1 MDKKK
6 MCCNSD
12 IFPSSPD
19 SHCSKSFSGIENRIL
34 IIDLQERETLP
45 MKTLLELSKKHKIP
59 IQNIIIR
66 DAKSNPLLK
75 DLIKQSN
82 NGSI

>member
-1 MDKKK
+1 MNKKK

-12 IFPSSPD
+12 IFPSSLD
-19 SHCSKSFSGIENRIL
+19 SHCRKSFAGIENRIL
-34 IIDLQERETLP
+34 IIDLQEGETLP

-59 IQNIIIR
+59 IQNIIIE

-75 DLIKQSN
+75 DLVKQSN

>member
-1 MDKKK
+1 MNKKRK
-6 MCCNSD
+6 YCNSD
-12 IFPSSPD
+12 IFPSSSD
-19 SHCSKSFSGIENRIL
+19 SHCSESFQGIENRIL
-34 IIDLQERETLP
+34 IINLPAEETLP

-59 IQNIIIR
+59 IQNIIIG

>member
-1 MDKKK
+1 MDKKRK
-6 MCCNSD
+6 HCNSD
-12 IFPSSPD
+12 IFPSPD
-19 SHCSKSFSGIENRIL
+19 SHCSESFSGIENRIL
-34 IIDLQERETLP
+34 IIYLPEGETLP

-59 IQNIIIR
+59 IQNIIIE

-82 NGSI
+82 NGNI